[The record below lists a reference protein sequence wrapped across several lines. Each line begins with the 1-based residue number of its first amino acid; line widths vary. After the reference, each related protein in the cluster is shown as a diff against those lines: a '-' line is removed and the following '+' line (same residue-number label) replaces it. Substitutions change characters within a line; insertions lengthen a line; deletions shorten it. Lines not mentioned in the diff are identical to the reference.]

1 MERNKSRLSK
11 WELDRDSDDIRGWPL
26 QDLNGRQR
34 GTVAELMVDPESQFV
49 TEVVLENGARL
60 SAHDLVIGDRV
71 LILQAGVRDMGPAK
85 LSAVPGP
92 GPEQRTTERE
102 AERMQERETERLA
115 EGATE
120 RPAERPTERAAER
133 PTEQAA
139 KPKVAE
145 FAPEAE
151 LKQPEITERSTTS
164 PAVATAATSEP
175 AAEKMPPRMARPAA
189 MATTEVP
196 ICKTVE
202 EDFVLQLADEEL
214 EVSKRQFSAGGVHL
228 ETHTISEPIT
238 QEVVLREERV
248 EVERMRVDRPLADS
262 DAERFLHDDMV
273 EMSSKAELPVIE
285 KRAHVVE
292 EIHLRKMA
300 EEHVERIRDTVRHTD
315 ADITQLPP
323 DAELQGVRR

>member
-1 MERNKSRLSK
+1 M
-11 WELDRDSDDIRGWPL
+11 
-26 QDLNGRQR
+26 
-34 GTVAELMVDPESQFV
+34 AELMVDPESQFV

-85 LSAVPGP
+85 LSAVPAPGP
-92 GPEQRTTERE
+92 GPEQRTAERE

-115 EGATE
+115 ERAPEREVE
-120 RPAERPTERAAER
+120 RPTVRAEERPTERLA
-133 PTEQAA
+133 EQAA

-145 FAPEAE
+145 IPPEAN
-151 LKQPEITERSTTS
+151 LQQPEITERSTTS
-164 PAVATAATSEP
+164 PAFATAPTGPTKGATE
-175 AAEKMPPRMARPAA
+175 AEKMPPRVARPAA
-189 MATTEVP
+189 AAATEVP
-196 ICKTVE
+196 ICKTVT

-228 ETHTISEPIT
+228 ETHIISEPIT
-238 QEVVLREERV
+238 QEVVLREEHV
-248 EVERMRVDRPLADS
+248 QVERMRVDRPIADS
-262 DAERFLHDDMV
+262 DAERFLHDEMV
-273 EMSSKAELPVIE
+273 EMSSKAELPVVD
-285 KRAHVVE
+285 KQAHVVE
-292 EIHLRKMA
+292 EIHLRRMA